1 MRCAAILTK
10 KRGLLRSNLL
20 LVERLPLRVRPV
32 FDGVVLDEVGL
43 FHRRLPRYQEA
54 VGILRHRQVPRRS
67 WFWSCAEEH
76 TPRVRPSCW
85 KLGFTHVKNQVKC
98 GGQQDLLVVTREL
111 ASRRGGTQ
119 GINWH
124 LEECRVTHLKSITFK
139 GE

>member
-67 WFWSCAEEH
+67 WFWSCAEEQH
-76 TPRVRPSCW
+76 PGSDHLAGNSDSLTLKIRSNVAVSRTCLSS
-85 KLGFTHVKNQVKC
+85 LVN
-98 GGQQDLLVVTREL
+98 LLAE
-111 ASRRGGTQ
+111 
-119 GINWH
+119 
-124 LEECRVTHLKSITFK
+124 
-139 GE
+139 GEGHKE